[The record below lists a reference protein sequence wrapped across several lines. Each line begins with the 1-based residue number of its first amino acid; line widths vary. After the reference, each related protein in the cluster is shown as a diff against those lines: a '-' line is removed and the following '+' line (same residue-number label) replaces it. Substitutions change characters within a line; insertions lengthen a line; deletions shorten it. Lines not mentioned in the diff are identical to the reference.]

1 MMTEQQLI
9 EEGYAPTLARI
20 VSRVL
25 KDISKV
31 EGFELISA
39 KPWKSNLAKVMPN
52 IGVRMETEI
61 RTYIDGQEIT
71 LMDQRR
77 RELADRLEEIRDE
90 YGNPHISTKWVE
102 ENILRNKK

>member
-31 EGFELISA
+31 DGFELISA
-39 KPWKSNLAKVMPN
+39 KPWKSNLSKVMPN

-61 RTYIDGQEIT
+61 RTYIEGQEIT

-77 RELADRLEEIRDE
+77 REVADSLEQIRDE

-102 ENILRNKK
+102 ENILRK